1 MTLADET
8 VVTLRRLAD
17 ELEGRGGTK
26 LPPEREIAERLGVSR
41 ATVRRAID
49 LLAREGRIRR
59 VVGRTGGAYLVRSS
73 GVEIT
78 GFELPSGRRLARD
91 LNTVR
96 GVPEMLTLQGFVEGT
111 RVVEARLVPANGMVA
126 RALEVDA
133 ETEVLSLLR
142 VRFADADT
150 LSLDHAYVTLG
161 RKMIGCDFSS
171 SLYATLQ
178 DRFGVPIVATDE
190 IIDTVGA
197 NERTARLL
205 GVPLEAPLL
214 RLERVGYDAR
224 DRPTEYSIDLFRAD
238 RTRLRVRTTSSDAEP
253 SSRVRFGYADR

>member
-1 MTLADET
+1 M
-8 VVTLRRLAD
+8 VTLRRLAD

-26 LPPEREIAERLGVSR
+26 LPPEREVAERLGVSR

-49 LLAREGRIRR
+49 LLVREGRLRR
-59 VVGRTGGAYLVRSS
+59 VVGRAGGAYLVGGS
-73 GVEIT
+73 GVEVT
-78 GFELPSGRRLARD
+78 GFELPTGRRLARD

-96 GVPEMLTLQGFVEGT
+96 GVPEMLTLQGFVGGT
-111 RVVEARLVPANGMVA
+111 RVVEARLLPASDAVA
-126 RALEVDA
+126 RALEVDRG
-133 ETEVLSLLR
+133 TEVLSLLR

-161 RKMIGCDFSS
+161 RKMIGCDFSG
-171 SLYATLQ
+171 SLYETLQ

-197 NERTARLL
+197 TERTGRML
-205 GVPLEAPLL
+205 GLPLGAPLL
-214 RLERVGYDAR
+214 RLERVGYDER

-238 RTRLRVRTTSSDAEP
+238 RTRLRVRTSSSDAEP
-253 SSRVRFGYADR
+253 SSRVRFG